1 MLEGDQ
7 FVKVAKIKRPQMID
21 LILEQLQN
29 AILDGQ
35 LPVGTRLPPER
46 ELASALGV
54 SRASLREALKAAALM
69 GWIEIRPGEGSFVAK
84 ATSEKIIQPL
94 SYVLMFDTE
103 NIGNIMELRSI
114 LEVETAGLAACRRS
128 EEHLSE
134 IRETMQ
140 RMEETASRNVEEF
153 LEYDMLFH
161 KKVDKAA
168 GNPVLA
174 KTNLILRELLRE
186 ANRRVARLTEGR
198 STAIAAHHRIFTAIE
213 TRDEKAAREAALD
226 HLKTVAG
233 FVLDETRAR
242 ANLIASPG
250 AEVKGLAKPLLSHTE
265 RS

>member
-1 MLEGDQ
+1 MEGDQ
-7 FVKVAKIKRPQMID
+7 FVKIAKIKRPQMID

-35 LPVGTRLPPER
+35 LPVGTRLPAER
-46 ELASALGV
+46 ELAAALGV

-114 LEVETAGLAACRRS
+114 LEVETAGLAASRRTG
-128 EEHLSE
+128 ECLSE
-134 IRETMQ
+134 IREIME
-140 RMEETASRNVEEF
+140 RMEESASRNVEEF

-186 ANRRVARLTEGR
+186 ANRRVARLAEGR
-198 STAIAAHHRIFTAIE
+198 STAIEAHRRIFTAIE
-213 TRDEKAAREAALD
+213 NRDEKAAREAALD
-226 HLKTVAG
+226 HLNTVAG
-233 FVLDETRAR
+233 FVLDE
-242 ANLIASPG
+242 
-250 AEVKGLAKPLLSHTE
+250 AKKSKSKE
-265 RS
+265 RG